1 MKIVVLTLFPDII
14 ESYCKES
21 IIARA
26 IKDKR
31 LSVRTINIRDFSENK
46 HNRVDDYPFGG
57 GCGMLMQA
65 EPVFKAYEYVKAELS
80 ENHRVFYTSPWGRTF
95 DNSYAKEMATFEDVV
110 IICGH
115 YEGIDQR
122 VLDLIVTD
130 YISIGDFVLT
140 GGELAALVML
150 DASARFLDGVLGNDN
165 SAHNDSFS
173 DGLLEHPQYTRPA
186 VWRGIE
192 VPEVLLSGHHGKV
205 AEFEHKLSLE
215 TTLKYRPDLLDGLK
229 LSEADLNYINE
240 IKDKDKEGLYE

>member
-1 MKIVVLTLFPDII
+1 MKVVVLTLFPDII
-14 ESYCKES
+14 SSYCSES

-26 IKDKR
+26 IKDNI
-31 LSVRTINIRDFSENK
+31 LSVKAINIRDFSDNK

-57 GCGMLMQA
+57 GEGMLIQA
-65 EPVFKAYEYVKAELS
+65 EPVFRAYESVKDELS
-80 ENHRVFYTSPWGRTF
+80 KNHRVFYTSPCGRVF
-95 DNSYAKEMATFEDVV
+95 DNSYAKEMALLEDMV

-140 GGELAALVML
+140 GGELASLIIV
-150 DASARFLDGVLGNDN
+150 DATVRFLDGVLGNQN

-173 DGLLEHPQYTRPA
+173 NGLLEYPQYTRPA

-192 VPEVLLSGHHGKV
+192 APNVLLSGHHKMV
-205 AEFEHKLSLE
+205 EEYNHRCSLE
-215 TTLKYRPDLLDGLK
+215 MTLKYRADLLNKTELSMEDMNILNELK
-229 LSEADLNYINE
+229 NSE
-240 IKDKDKEGLYE
+240 IKKYV